1 MAEGKRLRLGFLRLL
16 TVILVLA
23 SSARGEQVRVA
34 TFNLR
39 NYLSTDRLVEGV
51 YRMDYP
57 KPEKEKEALYAVVR
71 AVNPTILAVQ
81 EMGEK
86 PYLLEL
92 QRDLRSLGVNYPH
105 TVLLRAVDPDRHVAI
120 LSKQPFQ
127 SVKRHDD
134 LAFAYFGATDRVKRG
149 LLEVEFR
156 NGDTEWTL
164 FNLHLKSR
172 RTVRKDDPESRIRRE
187 KEARTIRNFIVKR
200 FSEESDRDFIVL
212 GDFND
217 TRGSAPIRRFLSVGS
232 RTITEMIPASDRR
245 GEVWT
250 YYYRKEDTYTRVDF
264 LLASPSM
271 LPKVR
276 GDRGRVVDLPEGN
289 VASDHR
295 MVFIDLDFSRP

>member
-1 MAEGKRLRLGFLRLL
+1 MAEGGRSKMGLLRLL
-16 TVILVLA
+16 TVIIVLA
-23 SSARGEQVRVA
+23 SSAWGEQVRVA

-39 NYLSTDRLVEGV
+39 NYLSTDRLVDGV
-51 YRMDYP
+51 YRKDYP
-57 KPEKEKEALYAVVR
+57 KPEKEKEALYAIVR

-81 EMGEK
+81 EMGEE

-92 QRDLRSLGVNYPH
+92 QRDLRSVGVNFPH
-105 TVLLRAVDPDRHVAI
+105 TVLLRAADPDRHVAI
-120 LSKQPFQ
+120 LSKQPFK
-127 SVKRHDD
+127 SIVRHDQ
-134 LAFAYFGATDRVKRG
+134 LTFNYLGAPERVKRG

-156 NGDTEWTL
+156 NGGREWSL

-187 KEARTIRNFIVKR
+187 KEARVIRDFVVKR
-200 FSEESDRDFIVL
+200 FSGEPRRDFIVL

-232 RTITEMIPASDRR
+232 RTITEMIPAFDRR

-271 LPKVR
+271 LPKVS
-276 GDRGRVVDLPEGN
+276 GGQGRVVDLPEGN

-295 MVFIDLDFSRP
+295 MVYVDLDFSRP

>member
-1 MAEGKRLRLGFLRLL
+1 MRFFHLL
-16 TVILVLA
+16 TVVLVLA
-23 SSARGEQVRVA
+23 SSAWGENVRVA

-51 YRMDYP
+51 YRKDYP
-57 KPEKEKEALYAVVR
+57 KPEREKEALYAVVR
-71 AVNPTILAVQ
+71 AVNPSILAVQ

-86 PYLLEL
+86 SYLLEL
-92 QRDLRSLGVNYPH
+92 QRDLRSIGVNFPH
-105 TVLLRAVDPDRHVAI
+105 TVLLRGADPERHLAI
-120 LSKQPFQ
+120 LSKRPFQ
-127 SVKRHDD
+127 TVARHDE
-134 LAFAYFGATDRVKRG
+134 LTFSYFGAPERVKRG

-156 NGDTEWTL
+156 NGGREWSL

-187 KEARTIRNFIVKR
+187 KEARVIRNFIVKR
-200 FSEESDRDFIVL
+200 FSGEPRRDFIIL

-232 RTITEMIPASDRR
+232 RTITEMIPAFDRR

-250 YYYRKEDTYTRVDF
+250 YFYRKEDTYTRVDF
-264 LLASPSM
+264 ILASPVM
-271 LPKVR
+271 LPKVS
-276 GDRGRVVDLPEGN
+276 GGQGRVVDLPEGN

-295 MVFIDLDFSRP
+295 MVYVDLDFSRP